1 MRRVVIILI
10 GLLVVGSVGAFEDK
24 QDITVKPIN
33 MPDLGWGDQS
43 IPISITNNTDDLKFV
58 TSEAEIT
65 FTDSYLPTNR
75 RRIRFFTVYPAE
87 EMSISADLLVPGAYG
102 TAEVTIRLYD
112 VVDTLDVLLPN
123 QKFYEE
129 SFEVEFK
136 PTAVVQSY
144 IDKQVTLPPR
154 VGEHP
159 YFDNVFARLL
169 FIILDEGKTI
179 PEAADVLGI
188 TKAEVETLIRFMQT
202 QGYIS
207 HTEDKG
213 KLMMTVISNEEAQ
226 EAGELAEKTVDAL
239 VEMYTDNLSGYRAN
253 LDSMVAAGRLQ
264 ADSSFFL
271 NEGAVL
277 FYTYPTVAALS
288 LWYDL
293 GQSFITRSAPL
304 VIFDGTDLCNARIPQ
319 YMYMVH
325 AGEELN
331 GDQFFGMFL
340 GKNGISII
348 YDKNAPEIDC
358 ESDFLRKQQHGGKV
372 RWNYSEGYVQEP
384 FVLDTSLVNEALV
397 PLREG
402 SEELLVETY
411 EKLRDIA
418 VKHGHE
424 RLTFAGRYWF
434 WNLVA
439 DRTLEKL
446 EKNGLL
452 IERSNGRFRFST
464 TKKRG

>member
-1 MRRVVIILI
+1 
-10 GLLVVGSVGAFEDK
+10 
-24 QDITVKPIN
+24 
-33 MPDLGWGDQS
+33 
-43 IPISITNNTDDLKFV
+43 
-58 TSEAEIT
+58 
-65 FTDSYLPTNR
+65 
-75 RRIRFFTVYPAE
+75 
-87 EMSISADLLVPGAYG
+87 
-102 TAEVTIRLYD
+102 
-112 VVDTLDVLLPN
+112 
-123 QKFYEE
+123 
-129 SFEVEFK
+129 
-136 PTAVVQSY
+136 
-144 IDKQVTLPPR
+144 
-154 VGEHP
+154 
-159 YFDNVFARLL
+159 
-169 FIILDEGKTI
+169 
-179 PEAADVLGI
+179 
-188 TKAEVETLIRFMQT
+188 
-202 QGYIS
+202 
-207 HTEDKG
+207 
-213 KLMMTVISNEEAQ
+213 
-226 EAGELAEKTVDAL
+226 
-239 VEMYTDNLSGYRAN
+239 
-253 LDSMVAAGRLQ
+253 VAAGRLQ